1 MKQPK
6 STRNKNGEKKFDFS
20 PTLNLESM
28 SKLSK
33 RKMSEDQKLKGAF
46 SSRKE
51 KEEKEKINISPVSS
65 DDENPS
71 NPKQMLQN
79 NLSGI
84 LKGSDNNKSH
94 NLDYKRVESNKLQNR
109 KISQFK
115 IEKESRY
122 KASQSIGGK

>member
-84 LKGSDNNKSH
+84 
-94 NLDYKRVESNKLQNR
+94 
-109 KISQFK
+109 
-115 IEKESRY
+115 
-122 KASQSIGGK
+122 